1 MRKWED
7 IVKDK
12 LEDPDGVLPE
22 SVFDEFH
29 SRLEAPADTRK
40 PFPWVWVAIPAL
52 AAGLAAILLLRE
64 PSAPSGGVQIIPQP
78 TAPVAV
84 VTEDDDETGTT
95 AETGTTVE
103 SAGDDAVAGNDNA
116 AGSVSPSSSI
126 ATANSAASKDSTDS
140 VGTADNK
147 DDVDAKESADAKDS
161 ADSNDPAGD
170 KSGGASDNNG
180 NNGNNGNNVQ
190 PIVPDVITPDPQL
203 PAATGKKKL
212 KVGPAAGMI
221 SGGGLLAAAV
231 TPLIGSGNTSSGQH
245 GPFMGDPRDKL
256 LEDPVHYF
264 PIRAGLSV
272 GIPIADRWF
281 ISTGLNYSL
290 YLSSFNYRI
299 AGKTTQAAHY
309 LGVPVKINW
318 IMASNDL
325 FDVYLGG
332 GVEGD
337 KCMGE
342 DGFSLWLQ
350 GAGGI
355 QMNLSPLLGIYLEPE
370 LSWRVPTG
378 TPKLET
384 YRSAHPLMFTV
395 SGGLRFNIGK
405 K

>member
-12 LEDPDGVLPE
+12 LEAPDGILPE
-22 SVFDEFH
+22 SVLDEFH
-29 SRLEAPADTRK
+29 SRLEAPANTQK

-52 AAGLAAILLLRE
+52 AAGLAAILLLRN
-64 PSAPSGGVQIIPQP
+64 PSVPSGGVQIIPQT

-84 VTEDDDETGTT
+84 VTEDDDET
-95 AETGTTVE
+95 ETIADSE
-103 SAGDDAVAGNDNA
+103 SDDIVAGNGNA
-116 AGSVSPSSSI
+116 AASVKPIGSISPADAVKPSDSI
-126 ATANSAASKDSTDS
+126 DATDSVDSADAIDSEDSTD
-140 VGTADNK
+140 TADSTK
-147 DDVDAKESADAKDS
+147 PS
-161 ADSNDPAGD
+161 GD
-170 KSGGASDNNG
+170 KSGDASSDNGING
-180 NNGNNGNNVQ
+180 DNGDKTQ
-190 PIVPDVITPDPQL
+190 PVVPEVIKPETPS
-203 PAATGKKKL
+203 PAATGKKTI
-212 KVGPAAGMI
+212 KVVPATGI
-221 SGGGLLAAAV
+221 VSGGGLLAAAV
-231 TPLIGSGNTSSGQH
+231 SPLIGNGNTSSGQH

-256 LEDPVHYF
+256 VEDPVHYF
-264 PIRAGLSV
+264 PIRVGLSA
-272 GIPIADRWF
+272 GIPISDRWF
-281 ISTGLNYSL
+281 VSTGLNYSL
-290 YLSSFNYRI
+290 YLSSFNYKI
-299 AGKTTQAAHY
+299 AGKTTQAVHY
-309 LGVPVKINW
+309 LGIPVKINW

-395 SGGLRFNIGK
+395 SGGLRFNIGNK
-405 K
+405 